1 MRNSR
6 ALIIIKKIDQVGD
19 SANNISKSE
28 GPGDPALNLPAL
40 WDPPK
45 KKIDSINYYEI
56 CLQSGQEDYSISQ
69 DTKDP
74 VRNIE

>member
-45 KKIDSINYYEI
+45 KKN
-56 CLQSGQEDYSISQ
+56 
-69 DTKDP
+69 
-74 VRNIE
+74 RFN